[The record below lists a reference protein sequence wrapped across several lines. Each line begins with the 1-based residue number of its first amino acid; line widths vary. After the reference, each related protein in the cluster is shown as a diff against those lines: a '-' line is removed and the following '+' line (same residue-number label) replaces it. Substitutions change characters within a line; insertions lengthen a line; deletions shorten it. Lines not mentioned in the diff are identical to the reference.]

1 MSYQRGDVILVKY
14 PFADGAGAKIRPA
27 IVVQCDANNS
37 RLDNTIVAQIT
48 SRTRFARSEPT
59 QMLNELSSVEGKQ
72 SGLLN
77 DSAVSCEN
85 LYTIR
90 QGIVIRKIGVL
101 PPVAMLKVDSC
112 LKASLELS

>member
-1 MSYQRGDVILVKY
+1 MARAQ
-14 PFADGAGAKIRPA
+14 KIRPA
-27 IVVQCDANNS
+27 LVIQCDANNS

-59 QMLNELSSVEGKQ
+59 QLLIELSSPEGKQ

-85 LYTIR
+85 LYTVR
-90 QGIVIRKIGVL
+90 QDIVARKIGAL
-101 PPVAMLKVDSC
+101 PPAAMSKVDSC